1 MTLDNTKKD
10 KIVKVK
16 VTEYQR
22 EHYYKLA
29 SVEYDGNFSGMVKDL
44 LDKYENELKKKGV
57 NIDEY

>member
-29 SVEYDGNFSGMVKDL
+29 SIEYDSFTEMVKDL
-44 LDKYENELKKKGV
+44 LDKYEQKLKEKGV
-57 NIDEY
+57 TLDEC

>member
-16 VTEYQR
+16 VTEHQR

-29 SVEYDGNFSGMVKDL
+29 SVEYDSFTEMVKDL
-44 LDKYENELKKKGV
+44 LEKYEIELKEKGV
-57 NIDEY
+57 NIDEC

>member
-29 SVEYDGNFSGMVKDL
+29 SVEYDSFTEMVKDL
-44 LDKYENELKKKGV
+44 LEKYEIELKEKGV
-57 NIDEY
+57 NIDEC

>member
-29 SVEYDGNFSGMVKDL
+29 SVEYDSFTEMVKDL
-44 LDKYENELKKKGV
+44 LEKYEIELKEKGV
-57 NIDEY
+57 NIDE